1 MSYGWF
7 LLVSIFIRVKLHI
20 VAFFSL
26 HTRFW
31 ELCTGC
37 ILAALVNPSI
47 SSKGLV
53 QPIASKLREE
63 RARELG
69 GGKIKLLT
77 NLREKRNSIGSV
89 AGLVFISAGILFAT
103 GDATYRPLLILL
115 PVFGTLLLI
124 IFRDSWINK
133 NVLSSSPFV
142 FVGLISYTWYL
153 WHWPLLSIARNLNG
167 GNLPNYPT
175 CFFLLLIGLA
185 LSLFSY
191 FIIETPIRKKA
202 ITKKVTISLS
212 ICVFCCTLLGLLV
225 QSLDGFPGRLGDSAA
240 AALSSKNTF
249 PKQNKYA
256 KVKYGCSADLEFC
269 WAPENSQPSLA
280 LIGDSH
286 AHHLAFGLQKN
297 WGKQFLLI
305 GHPGTPPVKGIIS
318 LKHEKSSKQPLMS
331 KALDTVINDPD
342 IKTVVLSARW
352 HYFVNSKKGD
362 FQLLDY
368 KNDSNLITLGKLLSQ
383 TISELVMHKKKVIVV
398 LDVPQIPLNPK
409 NCIKS
414 RPLQTTAGN
423 CTFQEDQRR
432 NNDAKINEMIGK
444 VAKNFSSV
452 TVVDASKAICDQGIC
467 FVGDGV
473 NSIYYH
479 DDNHLTNKGSDLVL
493 SKILQ
498 QGKF

>member
-1 MSYGWF
+1 M
-7 LLVSIFIRVKLHI
+7 
-20 VAFFSL
+20 
-26 HTRFW
+26 
-31 ELCTGC
+31 
-37 ILAALVNPSI
+37 
-47 SSKGLV
+47 
-53 QPIASKLREE
+53 
-63 RARELG
+63 
-69 GGKIKLLT
+69 T
-77 NLREKRNSIGSV
+77 NLYKKRNSIGSV
-89 AGLVFISAGILFAT
+89 VGLVFISAGILFAS
-103 GDATYRPLLILL
+103 GDVTFRPLLILL

-124 IFRDSWINK
+124 VFRDSWINK
-133 NVLSSSPFV
+133 KVLSSGPFV

-167 GNLPNYPT
+167 GDLPNYRA
-175 CFFLLLIGLA
+175 CFFLLLIGFA

-191 FIIETPIRKKA
+191 FIIESPIRKKA
-202 ITKKVTISLS
+202 ITKKLTISLS

-225 QSLDGFPGRLGDSAA
+225 QSLDGFPSRLGDSAA

-256 KVKYGCSADLEFC
+256 KVKYHCPADLEFC

-297 WGKQFLLI
+297 WGKPFLLI

-318 LKHEKSSKQPLMS
+318 LKHEKSSNHPLMS
-331 KALDTVINDPD
+331 KALDTVINDPT

-362 FQLLDY
+362 FQMLDY
-368 KNDSNLITLGKLLSQ
+368 KNDNNLIALEKLLSQ
-383 TISELVMHKKKVIVV
+383 SISELVRHKKKVILV

-414 RPLQTTAGN
+414 RPLQGTAGN
-423 CTFQEDQRR
+423 CTFQEDQRK
-432 NNDAKINEMIGK
+432 NNDGKINEMIRK
-444 VAKNFSSV
+444 IAKKFSSV

-467 FVGDGV
+467 SVGDGV

-479 DDNHLTNKGSDLVL
+479 DDNHLTNKGSDLVA